1 MGLVCLFKS
10 ELSEGKIILIPFG
23 RKTSLISF
31 CVLAATVTRGLFC
44 FCLLV
49 AA

>member
-1 MGLVCLFKS
+1 MGLVCMFKS
-10 ELSEGKIILIPFG
+10 ELSKGKIILIPFG
-23 RKTSLISF
+23 LITY